1 MRQNAGL
8 IGICFR
14 LTDKPLTV
22 MERSIGNIGIVEA
35 GSWSKSVGSGLSDLN
50 RTEAGGLVQNV

>member
-1 MRQNAGL
+1 M
-8 IGICFR
+8 GICFL
-14 LTDKPLTV
+14 LTDNPFTE

-35 GSWSKSVGSGLSDLN
+35 GSWSKVVASGLSGLN